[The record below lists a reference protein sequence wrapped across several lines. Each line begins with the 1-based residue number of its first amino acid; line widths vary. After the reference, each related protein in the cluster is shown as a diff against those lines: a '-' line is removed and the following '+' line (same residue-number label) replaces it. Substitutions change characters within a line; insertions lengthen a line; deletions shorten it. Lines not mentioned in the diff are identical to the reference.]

1 MVGLDVSSF
10 PSWVDLVEFVE
21 VAQRILL
28 AFGVSLSIVKRVHLV
43 NGGQGKSRKG
53 KWKKNITAE
62 EGEGKGTARKGSGI

>member
-1 MVGLDVSSF
+1 MLGLDVSPF

-43 NGGQGKSRKG
+43 NTGQGKSRKG
-53 KWKKNITAE
+53 K
-62 EGEGKGTARKGSGI
+62 